1 MGCTNTNVIDE
12 MVYLSEIDKW
22 VPIEEYEEYLQY
34 KYEE

>member
-1 MGCTNTNVIDE
+1 MDITNNNVIDG

-34 KYEE
+34 KYEH